1 MPKPKKSDILSFL
14 NSEFIMQIATATL
27 KGKPQVNVMLFAVD
41 KDLHFYFATH
51 KSSRKAKNLKQNNQ
65 VSITVWKHKK
75 MMVQVDARV
84 KPLTKEADINHAL
97 DLLADK
103 ATMDEEFWPPL
114 LQIEGN
120 DYIIYKAKP
129 SKMTMLDLSQPTIHK
144 ATSPFTVIK

>member
-1 MPKPKKSDILSFL
+1 
-14 NSEFIMQIATATL
+14 MQIATATP

-41 KDLHFYFATH
+41 KEFNFYFTTH
-51 KSSRKAKNLKQNNQ
+51 KSSRKAKNLKQNNRI
-65 VSITVWKHKK
+65 SITVWKHKQ
-75 MMVQVDARV
+75 MMVQADAKV
-84 KPLTKEADINHAL
+84 APLTKEPEINHAL

-103 ATMDEEFWPPL
+103 ATMDDEFWPPL

-129 SKMTMLDLSQPTIHK
+129 SKITALDLSKPTIHK